1 MQIQG
6 EKKIQ
11 HEEKKQKISR
21 RKFLCWVMLWYNS
34 GNYYMGDAMGDA
46 NNDRVYESKL
56 HEAKLIFRRSSVDHK
71 KENTI
76 SIRM

>member
-1 MQIQG
+1 
-6 EKKIQ
+6 
-11 HEEKKQKISR
+11 
-21 RKFLCWVMLWYNS
+21 MLWYNS

-71 KENTI
+71 KEKHNFNSNVDQFTE
-76 SIRM
+76 RK